1 MAAFSRCFVH
11 GELFHGFA
19 GPGGRKA
26 PAPANSV
33 SDLPTAIGVVRAG
46 ASRSA
51 VVSFCLRAA
60 KKGGVHN
67 VRTLPGCARWFRV
80 QGWTSCQLLPDAA
93 VRGLAA
99 QTLLISMP
107 RLAPLPVDVWLRHR
121 AAVLEALGSDL
132 PTATVPEILA
142 AQEAARPGTP
152 ALSVRACGIAACSG

>member
-1 MAAFSRCFVH
+1 
-11 GELFHGFA
+11 
-19 GPGGRKA
+19 
-26 PAPANSV
+26 
-33 SDLPTAIGVVRAG
+33 
-46 ASRSA
+46 
-51 VVSFCLRAA
+51 
-60 KKGGVHN
+60 
-67 VRTLPGCARWFRV
+67 V

-142 AQEAARPGTP
+142 AQEAARPGLRPFPYVP
-152 ALSVRACGIAACSG
+152 AESQHAPADLVRYAASAQRIHTGALLVVTTAEESAAFLQAASKQLFRRRRGGIP